1 MLDFK
6 VRRRL
11 EREYERGITRLYQR
25 IVEKTKGLSLEKII
39 DYLKSTSLQ
48 EVVAKLSR
56 NLASRMVTLS
66 RVDNE
71 KEWRTAARKGSMG
84 RQIRQSIKRDMSLG
98 LDLTAQAIVKENA
111 KLISSVPQE
120 IAERIT
126 AEMLER
132 YNKGMRYEDYVPE
145 LMAKVPTLMYNRA
158 KLIART
164 ETGKANEAMTE
175 TRARAAGINCYI
187 WRSSHDERV
196 RMSHEKMDG
205 VLCFWDSPP
214 NPEAFFGGSS
224 NFGPYHAG
232 CCPNC
237 RCYCEP
243 VVDMHWLPDRI
254 MVSVGGN
261 SPVSMTR
268 NQIIERWG
276 DQNAY

>member
-6 VRRRL
+6 VRKRL
-11 EREYERGITRLYQR
+11 EREYEKELTRLFR
-25 IVEKTKGLSLEKII
+25 KIVANTNGLSLDDII
-39 DYLKSTSLQ
+39 NYLKSASLRD
-48 EVVAKLSR
+48 AINKLAV
-56 NLASRMVTLS
+56 NLATRMVTLS

-71 KEWRTAARKGSMG
+71 KDWRAAAHKGSMG
-84 RQIRQSIKRDMSLG
+84 RQIRRSIQRDMSLG
-98 LDLTAQAIVKENA
+98 LDMAVQNIVRENA

-132 YNKGMRYEDYVPE
+132 FNKGMRYEDYVPE
-145 LMAKVPTLMYNRA
+145 LMRKVPTLMYNRA

-164 ETGKANEAMTE
+164 EIGKANEAMTQV
-175 TRARAAGINCYI
+175 RAQNVGINCYF

-196 RMSHEKMDG
+196 RLSHSKMDG

-214 NPEAFFGGSS
+214 DPEAFFEGGSK
-224 NFGPYHAG
+224 FGPYHAG

-243 VVDMHWLPDRI
+243 VVDLNYLPDRLR
-254 MVSVGGN
+254 VSVGGG

-268 NQIIERWG
+268 NQIKERWG
-276 DQNAY
+276 NADA

>member
-11 EREYERGITRLYQR
+11 EHEYERGITRLYRKILDQ
-25 IVEKTKGLSLEKII
+25 TKGLSLEKII
-39 DYLKSTSLQ
+39 NYLKSGSLKDALADL
-48 EVVAKLSR
+48 AK

-66 RVDNE
+66 RTDNE
-71 KEWRTAARKGSMG
+71 KSWREAARKGSMG
-84 RQIRQSIKRDMSLG
+84 RQIRRSIQRDMSLG
-98 LDLTAQAIVKENA
+98 LDLAAKNIVKENA

-120 IAERIT
+120 IAEKIT

-132 YNKGMRYEDYVPE
+132 FNKGMRYEDYVPE
-145 LMAKVPTLMYNRA
+145 LMAKVPTLMRSRA
-158 KLIART
+158 RLIART
-164 ETGKANEAMTE
+164 EIGKANQAMTQV
-175 TRARAAGINCYI
+175 RAQSVGINCYI

-196 RMSHEKMDG
+196 RMSHSKMDG

-214 NPEAFFGGSS
+214 DPEAFFEGGSK
-224 NFGPYHAG
+224 FGPYHAG

-243 VVDMHWLPDRI
+243 VVDITFLPDRLP
-254 MVSVGGN
+254 VSVNGG

-268 NQIIERWG
+268 NQIKERWG
-276 DQNAY
+276 NADA